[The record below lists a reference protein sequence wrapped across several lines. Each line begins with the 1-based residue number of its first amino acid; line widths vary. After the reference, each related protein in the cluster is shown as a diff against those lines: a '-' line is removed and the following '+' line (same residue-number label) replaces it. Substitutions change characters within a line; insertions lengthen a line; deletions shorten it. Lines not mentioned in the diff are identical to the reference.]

1 MLLNLSA
8 APWQREILLRQ
19 LRAVAM
25 GASPRLP
32 LENEGYEIV
41 ALRSKFKENTPD
53 ESWMA
58 SLGQEGGWNVISGDF
73 RIITNRQR
81 RIVWTASKLTTFFLH
96 SSWMNDAYTETF
108 KTARFLSRWDEIA
121 AMAEKAEPGTPVP
134 LTLQGKDQARR
145 LLGA

>member
-1 MLLNLSA
+1 MKFFFDNCV
-8 APWQREILLRQ
+8 PWRWAQALACL
-19 LRAVAM
+19 
-25 GASPRLP
+25 

-41 ALRSKFKENTPD
+41 ALRSKFRENTPD
-53 ESWMA
+53 ESWMT

-81 RIVWTASKLTTFFLH
+81 RVVWAASKLTTFFLQ

-121 AMAEKAEPGTPVP
+121 AIAGKAEPGTPFQLP
-134 LTLQGKDQARR
+134 FKGKIKRITF
-145 LLGA
+145 